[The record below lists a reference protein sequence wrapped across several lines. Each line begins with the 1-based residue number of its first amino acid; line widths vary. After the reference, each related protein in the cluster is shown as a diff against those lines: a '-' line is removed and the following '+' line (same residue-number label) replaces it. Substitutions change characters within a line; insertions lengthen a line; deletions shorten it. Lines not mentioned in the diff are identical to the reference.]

1 VSARRDFDVL
11 IAGGGMVG
19 AALAAL
25 LASGAATRALR
36 VALVEPQA
44 ALPPQPSEPLELRV
58 SALSRAGE
66 RLLLAVGAWPLLAPR
81 QPCPYERM
89 IVWDEASPAAGAET
103 LVFDAAEAGEP
114 NLGHIAENR
123 AVAAALIERA
133 LALGVTLLRSPV
145 VGLELNPDAA
155 HVALGGRTV
164 TAGLAVAA
172 DGAESPLRAL
182 AGVAGEGR
190 PYPQEAIVTHLA
202 TELPH
207 GHAARQRFLA
217 TGPLG
222 LLPLA
227 DGRVSIVWSTSP
239 AEAGRLVALDAAA
252 FGAAVTA
259 ASDGVLGALTVTA
272 PRARFPLKRFNAST
286 YVATRLVLVGDA
298 AHTVHPLAGQGVNQ
312 GFLDVLA
319 LAAELGRAVAAGED
333 PGDARPLGRYA
344 RARRADNALMGA
356 ALDGI
361 FRAFTDERAVV
372 RTGRR
377 LALRLVNR
385 AQPLKRLL
393 IDRALG
399 VP

>member
-25 LASGAATRALR
+25 LASGEATRGLR
-36 VALVEPQA
+36 VALVEPQP
-44 ALPPQPSEPLELRV
+44 ALPLLPADPLELRV
-58 SALSRAGE
+58 SALSRAAE
-66 RLLLAVGAWPLLAPR
+66 RLLIAVGAWPLLAAR
-81 QPCPYERM
+81 APCAYERM
-89 IVWDEASPAAGAET
+89 IVWDEASPPGGAET

-123 AVAAALIERA
+123 AVAAALLERA

-145 VGLELNPDAA
+145 TGLEATADAA
-155 HVALGGRTV
+155 HATLGGRTV
-164 TAGLAVAA
+164 GAGLVVAA
-172 DGAESPLRAL
+172 DGADSPLRAL
-182 AGVAGEGR
+182 GGIAGEGG

-202 TELPH
+202 SEAPH

-217 TGPLG
+217 SGPLG

-239 AEAGRLVALDAAA
+239 AEAARLAALDEAA

-272 PRARFPLKRFNAST
+272 PRARFPLRRFNASS

-312 GFLDVLA
+312 GFLDALA

-333 PGDARPLGRYA
+333 PGDARALGRYA

-361 FRAFTDERAVV
+361 WRAFTDDRALV

-377 LALRLVNR
+377 LSLRLLSR
-385 AQPLKRLL
+385 APPLKRLL
-393 IDRALG
+393 IGRALG
-399 VP
+399 AP

>member
-1 VSARRDFDVL
+1 MSTRRDFDVL

-25 LASGAATRALR
+25 LATGEATRGLR
-36 VALVEPQA
+36 VALVEPQP
-44 ALPPQPSEPLELRV
+44 ALPPLPADPLDLRV

-66 RLLLAVGAWPLLAPR
+66 RLLVTVGAWPLLAPR

-89 IVWDEASPAAGAET
+89 IVWDEASRPGGAET

-114 NLGHIAENR
+114 NLGHIVENR

-145 VGLELNPDAA
+145 TGLELTADAA
-155 HVALGGRTV
+155 HAALGGRTV
-164 TAGLAVAA
+164 STGLVVGA
-172 DGAESPLRAL
+172 DGADSPLRAFAGL
-182 AGVAGEGR
+182 AGYGG

-202 TELPH
+202 AAEPH
-207 GHAARQRFLA
+207 ARAARQRFLA

-239 AEAGRLVALDAAA
+239 AEAARLAALDETG

-272 PRARFPLKRFNAST
+272 PRARFPLKRFNALS

-312 GFLDVLA
+312 GLLDVLA
-319 LAAELGRAVAAGED
+319 LATELGRAIAAGED
-333 PGDARPLGRYA
+333 PGDPRALGRYA

-361 FRAFTDERAVV
+361 FRVFTDTRAAV

-377 LALRLVNR
+377 LSLRLVNR